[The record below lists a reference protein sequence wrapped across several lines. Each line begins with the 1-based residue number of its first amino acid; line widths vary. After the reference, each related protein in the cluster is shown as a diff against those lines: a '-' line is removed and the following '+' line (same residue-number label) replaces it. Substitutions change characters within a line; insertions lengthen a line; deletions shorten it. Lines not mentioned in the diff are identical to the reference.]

1 MFGHKQL
8 FSVSDSWLDFVEIQ
22 NVVTIST
29 GVNKCLAEC
38 TKISS
43 HSILGCFRLWEYT
56 GGPLKTKNRWC
67 VCKRLGA
74 SADWDSLG
82 VSNSFLYI
90 FIQETGQRDCSWVF
104 KYSPCPLFN
113 RALMN
118 TMHRILCFKFL
129 FNLCRLFFSSVMVS
143 GKHLNWLLFLLQ
155 S

>member
-1 MFGHKQL
+1 M
-8 FSVSDSWLDFVEIQ
+8 
-22 NVVTIST
+22 
-29 GVNKCLAEC
+29 
-38 TKISS
+38 
-43 HSILGCFRLWEYT
+43 
-56 GGPLKTKNRWC
+56 
-67 VCKRLGA
+67 CKRLGA

-129 FNLCRLFFSSVMVS
+129 FNLCRLFFFECDGFWKAPQLTVVFVAV
-143 GKHLNWLLFLLQ
+143 LEIIQNLFH
-155 S
+155 SYE